1 MERKFKP
8 TTIFLI
14 IQIAASAFFSMIF
27 VASSLYQI
35 TVAGLSPLQLVL
47 IGTAL
52 EAAAFVFEIPTGV
65 LADVYSRRLSVII
78 GYILMGLG
86 FLVEGFFPA
95 FIPILLA
102 QVIWGLGYTFTSGA
116 EEAWISDEIGEEGA
130 NRLFLRAARIGLYAS
145 LVGMALAALVGVNV
159 AFPIRWGGMGLVGL
173 GILLAII
180 MPETG
185 FTPTPREDRDTW
197 QQMVFTLKE
206 GISAVRSRP
215 RLMAVL
221 GIGLFYGL
229 YSEGFD
235 RLWIKH
241 LLDNFDLPGFFA
253 GSQVGF
259 FSALKALGTVAS
271 IVIMGLV
278 EKRLD
283 ASKPGQIGRA
293 MLLVT
298 GSISV
303 SLIGYALSPYLGLA
317 LAISLLIGILR
328 RIAGPLYT
336 SWVNQKL
343 DSGTRATVIS
353 ISSQV
358 DAVGQIAGGP
368 AVGLIA
374 KLVSVTAA
382 LVTSGSLLSPALLL
396 IGRANSLL
404 GEDLPQ
410 ETDS

>member
-116 EEAWISDEIGEEGA
+116 EEAWISDEIGEESA

-278 EKRLD
+278 EKRID

>member
-52 EAAAFVFEIPTGV
+52 EVAAFVFEIPTGV

-116 EEAWISDEIGEEGA
+116 EEAWISDEIGEESA

-271 IVIMGLV
+271 IVVMGLV

>member
-253 GSQVGF
+253 GSQVAF

-271 IVIMGLV
+271 IVVMGLV